1 MRLSDVETVRLL
13 PAWER
18 EDNAVKGLGKGT
30 DDVVKALYARLKLLS
45 RWNKIDELEDSVLDE
60 MAYELNIPWYDST
73 APLLTKR
80 EIIKKS
86 DLVYSKLGT
95 KYAIEQIISSYF
107 GTGELQEWFEY
118 GGEPFHFKVLS
129 DNPALVNENYE
140 LFLRLLNIA
149 KRKSAHLDAI
159 LICLTGNLPLY
170 AAAIPHEHSYE
181 RNVMGSE
188 EIHLYSGAYI
198 HEINTETVKLGAD
211 YKP

>member
-1 MRLSDVETVRLL
+1 MRLNDVEIVRLL
-13 PAWER
+13 PEWVR

-30 DDVVKALYARLKLLS
+30 DDVIKALFARLKLLS
-45 RWNKIDELEDSVLDE
+45 RWDKIDDLEDAVLDE

-73 APLLTKR
+73 APIITKR

-95 KYAIEQIISSYF
+95 KYAIEQIISAYF
-107 GTGELQEWFEY
+107 GTGILQEWFDY

-140 LFLRLLNIA
+140 LFLRLLNLA

-159 LICLTGNLPLY
+159 IISLTGNLPLF
-170 AAAIPHEHSYE
+170 AAAIPRDHTYE
-181 RNVMGSE
+181 RNAMGSG
-188 EIHLYSGAYI
+188 EINIYSGVYT
-198 HEINTETVKLGAD
+198 HERSVETVSLGAD
-211 YKP
+211 NQT